1 MSGRHW
7 SLRRLLAAV
16 LGMLGVLV
24 GALFLVTSLQIG
36 AARDQTHAEDRRTA
50 SFLVADSLR
59 QSSNDLTNMVRLYV
73 ATGDPR
79 YREYYNEILAVRAGS
94 APRPLGYDSSFW
106 DRVLAKG
113 KRFVRYGRPES
124 LIAEMRAQEFTGP
137 ELRALTAALDASNG
151 LARRERA
158 VMAEVAPR
166 VRRGVDAS
174 YSQDVSD
181 AFQRLVD
188 REYLA
193 DKGSIMLAIRRFT
206 AMVDARTLRSV
217 RDTGDDIQRLALIE
231 AGIIVLIAVVGIL
244 AMLLLSRVALPARAA
259 HRLDAAH
266 RGR

>member
-16 LGMLGVLV
+16 LGTLGVLI
-24 GALFLVTSLQIG
+24 GALFLVTSLQIR

-113 KRFVRYGRPES
+113 KRFVRYGRRES
-124 LIAEMRAQEFTGP
+124 LIAEMRAQQFTGP
-137 ELRALTAALDASNG
+137 ERRALTAALDTSNG

-158 VMAEVAPR
+158 VMDEVAPR
-166 VRRGVDAS
+166 IRRGVGAS
-174 YSQDVSD
+174 YPQDVND
-181 AFQRLVD
+181 AAQRLVD
-188 REYLA
+188 KQYLV
-193 DKGSIMLAIRRFT
+193 DKGGIMRAIRRFT

-217 RDTGDDIQRLALIE
+217 RNAADDIRKLA
-231 AGIIVLIAVVGIL
+231 
-244 AMLLLSRVALPARAA
+244 
-259 HRLDAAH
+259 
-266 RGR
+266 